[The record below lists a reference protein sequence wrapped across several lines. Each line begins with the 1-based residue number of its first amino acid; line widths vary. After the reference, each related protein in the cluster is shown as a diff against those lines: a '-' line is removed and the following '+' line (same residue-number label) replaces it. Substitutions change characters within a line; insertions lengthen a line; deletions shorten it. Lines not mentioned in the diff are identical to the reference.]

1 LAAEI
6 DIPELFQLILKIC
19 KEKEYNELQT
29 ALHNSYLEL
38 IKVEAEARREKTS
51 SLIRGIQAI
60 DREVR
65 LLNFEYDRVKRDFN
79 IDGIPYFD
87 QLISQINK
95 KRKELILIKKT
106 IV

>member
-1 LAAEI
+1 MGFEI
-6 DIPELFQLILKIC
+6 NVPELFQLVSKIC

-38 IKVEAEARREKTS
+38 MKVEAEARRKKAS

-60 DREVR
+60 DRELK
-65 LLNFEYDRVKRDFN
+65 LLNFEYDRVKRAFN

-87 QLISQINK
+87 QFISEIIK
-95 KRKELILIKKT
+95 KREELVSLKNSLK
-106 IV
+106 